1 MVRRFKIKKI
11 KMMMKMKKLRKRKL
25 TLKTKKESLRK
36 WMMNVSKNVLS
47 VNMLRTRLVMQMVM
61 LKLMKM
67 AW

>member
-1 MVRRFKIKKI
+1 
-11 KMMMKMKKLRKRKL
+11 MMMKMKKLRKRKL